1 MLKIDDAASISF
13 SNMGLFVG
21 EGMWSHPEI
30 RTATHEL
37 IFVVKGSV
45 FIEENGIKYSLSAG
59 DMLLLSPEYVHR
71 GYQQSLSPEFYWL
84 HFYGDGCERF
94 APKRQRVSD
103 AYSCVAFFS
112 QPNHLAKACPDKAR
126 VECML
131 AAFLLEKKYAAAEKN
146 KLFHDVGE
154 YIRVNIASA
163 PKVRGVAERF
173 GYNPDYLS
181 RLFYKNCGLSLKK
194 FIDVKRME
202 YLESMLGSTT
212 LTLKEIAALSS
223 FDDENAL
230 IRFFTD
236 RSGCSP
242 TRFRN
247 RCYESHT
254 NRA

>member
-94 APKRQRVSD
+94 APKR
-103 AYSCVAFFS
+103 
-112 QPNHLAKACPDKAR
+112 
-126 VECML
+126 
-131 AAFLLEKKYAAAEKN
+131 
-146 KLFHDVGE
+146 
-154 YIRVNIASA
+154 
-163 PKVRGVAERF
+163 
-173 GYNPDYLS
+173 
-181 RLFYKNCGLSLKK
+181 
-194 FIDVKRME
+194 
-202 YLESMLGSTT
+202 
-212 LTLKEIAALSS
+212 
-223 FDDENAL
+223 
-230 IRFFTD
+230 
-236 RSGCSP
+236 
-242 TRFRN
+242 
-247 RCYESHT
+247 
-254 NRA
+254 